1 MKVVWSET
9 ALTQLRA
16 IHDYIAQHSEFYA
29 KRTVDRLT
37 SRTKQIGRFP
47 YSGRRVS
54 NERPDS
60 VREVLEGCYRLIYE
74 VQATRILV
82 LSVVHTAFNSQW
94 Q

>member
-1 MKVVWSET
+1 VKVVWSE
-9 ALTQLRA
+9 AASTQLHA

-29 KRTVDRLT
+29 KRTVERLT

-60 VREVLEGCYRLIYE
+60 VREVIEGSYRLIYE
-74 VQATRILV
+74 VQVMRIV
-82 LSVVHTAFNSQW
+82 ILSVVHTAFNTQW
-94 Q
+94 E